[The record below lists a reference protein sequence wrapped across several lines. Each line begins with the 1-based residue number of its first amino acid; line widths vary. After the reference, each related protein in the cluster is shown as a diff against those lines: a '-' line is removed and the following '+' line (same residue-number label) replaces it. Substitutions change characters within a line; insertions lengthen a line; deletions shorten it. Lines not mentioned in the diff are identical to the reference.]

1 MPNPYVNKVVYGT
14 TVIVDLT
21 DTTASA
27 SDVVNS
33 KIFYTAAGKRE
44 TGSLT
49 INKYY
54 TGSSNPSTSLGN
66 NGDLYLKV

>member
-27 SDVVNS
+27 SDVANG
-33 KIFYTAAGKRE
+33 KAFYTAAGKKE
-44 TGSLT
+44 SGSLVVQ
-49 INKYY
+49 KYY
-54 TGSSNPSTSLGN
+54 TGSSAPSSSLGN